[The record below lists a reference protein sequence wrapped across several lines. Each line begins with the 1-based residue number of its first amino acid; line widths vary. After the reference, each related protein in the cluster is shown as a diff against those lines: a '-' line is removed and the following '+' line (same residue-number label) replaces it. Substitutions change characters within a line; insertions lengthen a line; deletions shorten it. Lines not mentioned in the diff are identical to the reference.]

1 MKKLLALLLLF
12 GIVGCGQDFKKEN
25 LNNDENT
32 ISLKCINTIP
42 DFAPSLQ
49 NTYEEA
55 RVSLNTV
62 YDTFDIFL
70 SHNDAHSLYKDNKWT
85 GSSEQFAG
93 HKPNIGVI
101 ETEVIKLENLITNP
115 NPISIRAAG
124 SLYET
129 SEFFKG
135 GEFMQ
140 CVDYG
145 LRNIGTC
152 ALRFDTEYSLAKYE
166 NFQWK
171 LNRETLKLKLEKSR
185 SQYIEKHWKEYQCEL
200 SDVTTLEDEIDS
212 YITEVTKFELE
223 LKQKEQKEKQ
233 DKDTEQIK
241 KNVI

>member
-1 MKKLLALLLLF
+1 MKKLLPLLLLF
-12 GIVGCGQDFKKEN
+12 GIIGCTEDFKKDN

-32 ISLKCINTIP
+32 ISLKCINTMP

-62 YDTFDIFL
+62 LNTFDIFL
-70 SHNDAHSLYKDNKWT
+70 SHNDSYSLYKDNKWT
-85 GSSEQFAG
+85 GSSEQIAG

-101 ETEVIKLENLITNP
+101 ETEIIKLQNLTTNA

-124 SLYET
+124 NLYRT

-135 GEFMQ
+135 GEYRQ

-145 LRNIGTC
+145 LRNIGAC
-152 ALRFDTEYSLAKYE
+152 ATRFETKTSFAKYE
-166 NFQWK
+166 NFRWK
-171 LNRETLKLKLEKSR
+171 LNRETLMLKLEKSR
-185 SQYIEKHWKEYQCEL
+185 AEYVERHWKAYQCEI
-200 SDVTTLEDEIDS
+200 SNVATVEDDIDL
-212 YITEVTKFELE
+212 YTAEVTKFELE
-223 LKQKEQKEKQ
+223 LKQKELKEKQ
-233 DKDTEQIK
+233 EKDTEQIK